1 MMIKRNAYPILKK
14 TLKSVYVENSFL
26 LSGFPLFFKVF
37 AFYDT
42 ILSFF

>member
-1 MMIKRNAYPILKK
+1 MMIKKNAYPILKK

-26 LSGFPLFFKVF
+26 LSAFPLFFEVF